1 MGTHPIFESD
11 FDCLTDIVVRMKLLA
26 SLLLVAP
33 HGNALSSQI
42 IWEDGGRIAS
52 TNTGAFGASQDLLYR
67 NAEGRKD
74 NLYGMAI
81 DTRAGGESS
90 GMTLWNPADN
100 QALHF
105 VDQDDPD
112 QSKWYISQLGQK
124 TQVSDETMKKNI
136 EEYDPENFMEK
147 FRDINLVT
155 YTRKCRSERCEGK
168 KKKQE
173 LGLIAQEAEALG
185 ILDLL
190 IQNNSKNPDFVDD
203 GVSSRYYFTYE
214 KLNLIVLKAVQ
225 EMTKELEKKEVS
237 LAQIQEANELIE
249 NAINKL

>member
-26 SLLLVAP
+26 TLLLVAP

-52 TNTGAFGASQDLLYR
+52 TNPGAFGASQDLLYR

-90 GMTLWNPADN
+90 GMFFNANGMTLWNPADN

-112 QSKWYISQLGQK
+112 QS
-124 TQVSDETMKKNI
+124 
-136 EEYDPENFMEK
+136 
-147 FRDINLVT
+147 
-155 YTRKCRSERCEGK
+155 
-168 KKKQE
+168 
-173 LGLIAQEAEALG
+173 
-185 ILDLL
+185 
-190 IQNNSKNPDFVDD
+190 NSKNPDFVDD